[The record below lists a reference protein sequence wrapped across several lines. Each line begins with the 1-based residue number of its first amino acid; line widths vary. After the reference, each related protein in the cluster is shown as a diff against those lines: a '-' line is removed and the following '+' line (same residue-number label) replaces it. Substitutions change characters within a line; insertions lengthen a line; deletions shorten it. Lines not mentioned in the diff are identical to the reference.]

1 MVSRA
6 AAVLLALSSAAT
18 ASTKDDDRV
27 ASIPG
32 FESEFQQGLGF
43 DVYSGYL
50 DVQVPKASTGY
61 DSLSIHYELHTC
73 RAKDCPLALWHQGGP
88 GGSAVFGAWT
98 EMGPFQLMAQGPV
111 YNEKNAWNQAAHML
125 YLESPAGS
133 TIAGSQTG
141 YSTCSIDGKVQ
152 DACKWTDVTQA
163 VAYAHTIEAFL
174 EKFPEYKSSELYLT
188 GESYAGQYVPNI
200 AYHVLQSSY
209 SFKITGLAVGNGCWG
224 GTQTSVQ
231 CNGPHAE
238 KNDIDIYYGK
248 GLLPTKLYQK
258 IQETCDWS
266 KIAEG
271 DDDDDSLPV
280 AGASAACNTLLDQA
294 EDAVG
299 PYNVYNIYDDCPLAD
314 SWHATNP
321 HVSQRAVR
329 AFHRGRMHLSRLE
342 LDSAFEE
349 AFDGVTGGYPW
360 DCSSD
365 RALDGYFTR
374 ADVQEALHLKG
385 PGSGFKCGAAHESD
399 PTPSPR
405 RHSPDSHTIR
415 ARRYKQSGPAS
426 QLLWPHLVQHMRVL
440 IYNGDADLC
449 VPYKGNEEL
458 VTNLETAGSLV
469 EKAPWQPWYAEKG
482 SQKAPA
488 GYVTTYSVPGKTFP
502 SKGPDASFLTIRLAG
517 HMVPTFQPEAAL
529 AFISRFFKGEDF

>member
-1 MVSRA
+1 MARA
-6 AAVLLALSSAAT
+6 AALLLALSTAWAAT
-18 ASTKDDDRV
+18 KEDDRV
-27 ASIPG
+27 TSIPG
-32 FESEFQQGLGF
+32 FESEFQKGLGF

-111 YNEKNAWNQAAHML
+111 FNEKNAWNNAAHML

-133 TIAGSQTG
+133 TIAGAQTG

-209 SFKITGLAVGNGCWG
+209 SFSITGVAVGNGCWG
-224 GTQTSVQ
+224 GTQSSVQ
-231 CNGPHAE
+231 CNGPNAE
-238 KNDIDIYYGK
+238 RNDIDIYYGK
-248 GLLPTKLYQK
+248 GMLPGKLYAQ
-258 IQETCDWS
+258 IQEACDWAA
-266 KIAEG
+266 IAAS
-271 DDDDDSLPV
+271 DDDSDDAQSLPLP
-280 AGASAACNTLLDQA
+280 AASSACNTLLEQA

-314 SWHATNP
+314 AWHATNP

-329 AFHRGRMHLSRLE
+329 AFHRGRMHLSRFE
-342 LDSAFEE
+342 LDAAFE
-349 AFDGVTGGYPW
+349 AAYDVNGGYPW

-365 RALDGYFTR
+365 SALDGYFTR
-374 ADVQEALHLKG
+374 ADVQAALHLKG
-385 PGSGFKCGAAHESD
+385 PGSGFK
-399 PTPSPR
+399 
-405 RHSPDSHTIR
+405 
-415 ARRYKQSGPAS
+415 YKQSGPAS
-426 QLLWPHLVQHMRVL
+426 QLLWPHIVPHMRVL
-440 IYNGDADLC
+440 ILFN
-449 VPYKGNEEL
+449 VNIK
-458 VTNLETAGSLV
+458 NLALQV
-469 EKAPWQPWYAEKG
+469 
-482 SQKAPA
+482 
-488 GYVTTYSVPGKTFP
+488 FP
-502 SKGPDASFLTIRLAG
+502 NSKLG
-517 HMVPTFQPEAAL
+517 
-529 AFISRFFKGEDF
+529 

>member
-1 MVSRA
+1 MWRLLA
-6 AAVLLALSSAAT
+6 AAHLAAAAT
-18 ASTKDDDRV
+18 ASTKEDDRV
-27 ASIPG
+27 TSIPG
-32 FESEFQQGLGF
+32 FESEFQKGLGF

-111 YNEKNAWNQAAHML
+111 YNAKNAWNNAAHML

-174 EKFPEYKSSELYLT
+174 EKFPEYQGSELYLT

-238 KNDIDIYYGK
+238 RNDIDIYYGK
-248 GLLPTKLYQK
+248 GLLPTKLYEK
-258 IQETCDWS
+258 IQATCDWS
-266 KIAEG
+266 KIASG
-271 DDDDDSLPV
+271 DDDDDALPV
-280 AGASAACNTLLDQA
+280 AGASAACNALLEQA

-314 SWHATNP
+314 SWHASHP

-342 LDSAFEE
+342 LDDEFGA
-349 AFDGVTGGYPW
+349 AFDDITGGYPW

-374 ADVQEALHLKG
+374 ADVQKALHLKG
-385 PGSGFKCGAAHESD
+385 PGSGFKYRAA
-399 PTPSPR
+399 
-405 RHSPDSHTIR
+405 RHSNQAPRASPHFC

-529 AFISRFFKGEDF
+529 AFISRYFRGEGF

>member
-1 MVSRA
+1 MARA
-6 AAVLLALSSAAT
+6 AALLLALSTAWAT
-18 ASTKDDDRV
+18 TKDDDRV
-27 ASIPG
+27 TSIPG
-32 FESEFQQGLGF
+32 FEAQFQQGLGF

-50 DVQVPKASTGY
+50 DVDVPKASTGY

-73 RAKDCPLALWHQGGP
+73 RATDCPLALWHQGGP

-141 YSTCSIDGKVQ
+141 YSTCFIDGTRQ
-152 DACKWTDVTQA
+152 EACKWTDVTQA

-174 EKFPEYKSSELYLT
+174 DKFPEYKGSELYLT

-209 SFKITGLAVGNGCWG
+209 SFTITGLAVGNGCWG
-224 GTQTSVQ
+224 GTQSTVQ
-231 CNGPHAE
+231 CNGPNAE
-238 KNDIDIYYGK
+238 RNDIDIYYGK
-248 GLLPTKLYQK
+248 GMLPGKLYAQ
-258 IQETCDWS
+258 IQEACDWAA
-266 KIAEG
+266 IAAS
-271 DDDDDSLPV
+271 DDDSDDAQSLPLP
-280 AGASAACNTLLDQA
+280 AASSACNTLLEQA

-314 SWHATNP
+314 AWHASHP

-342 LDSAFEE
+342 LDAAFG
-349 AFDGVTGGYPW
+349 AAYDVNGGYPW

-365 RALDGYFTR
+365 SALDGYFTR
-374 ADVQEALHLKG
+374 ADVQAALHLKG
-385 PGSGFKCGAAHESD
+385 PGSGFK
-399 PTPSPR
+399 
-405 RHSPDSHTIR
+405 
-415 ARRYKQSGPAS
+415 YKQSGPAS

-482 SQKAPA
+482 SGKAPA

-529 AFISRFFKGEDF
+529 AFIARFFRGEAF